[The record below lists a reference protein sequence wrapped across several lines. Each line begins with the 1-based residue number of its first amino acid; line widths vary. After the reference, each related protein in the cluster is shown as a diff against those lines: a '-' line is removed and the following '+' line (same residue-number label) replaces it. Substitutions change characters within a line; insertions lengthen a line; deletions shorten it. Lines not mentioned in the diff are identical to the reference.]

1 MKFSKTT
8 TYALRILTLMA
19 SNSDKMYTSV
29 NLNKTL
35 EIPKK
40 YLQRLLTDLT
50 RNGIITSIQG
60 RYGGFVLSKHPS
72 KITVASIVEAVEGLN
87 EESSCFFGFEKC
99 ALDKP
104 CSMHNVWTETHKNVI
119 KLLKKTKLS
128 DLKNQRITD

>member
-1 MKFSKTT
+1 MTFSKTT

-19 SNSDKMYTSV
+19 NEPDKMYTSIR
-29 NLNKTL
+29 LNKTL
-35 EIPKK
+35 AIPKK

-50 RNGIITSIQG
+50 KHGIIKSIQG

-72 KITVASIVEAVEGLN
+72 KITVANVVEVLEGLN
-87 EESSCFFGFEKC
+87 EEVSCFFGFEKC

-104 CSMHNVWTETHKNVI
+104 CSMHNIWTETHKNVV

-128 DLKNQRITD
+128 DLKNQRLTD

>member
-1 MKFSKTT
+1 MTFSKTT

-19 SNSDKMYTSV
+19 NEPDKMYTSIR
-29 NLNKTL
+29 LNKTL
-35 EIPKK
+35 AIPKK

-50 RNGIITSIQG
+50 KYGIITSIQG

-72 KITVASIVEAVEGLN
+72 KITVANVVEVLEGLN
-87 EESSCFFGFEKC
+87 EEVSCFFGFEKC

-104 CSMHNVWTETHKNVI
+104 CSMHNIWTETHKNVV

-128 DLKNQRITD
+128 DLKNQRLTD

>member
-1 MKFSKTT
+1 MTFSKTT

-19 SNSDKMYTSV
+19 NNPEKMYTSV
-29 NLNKTL
+29 GLNETL

-50 RNGIITSIQG
+50 RNGIITSVQG

-72 KITVASIVEAVEGLN
+72 KITVANIVEAVEGLN
-87 EESSCFFGFEKC
+87 EEVSCFFGFEKC

-104 CSMHNVWTETHKNVI
+104 CSMHNVWNETHKNI
-119 KLLKKTKLS
+119 LKLLKKTKLS
-128 DLKNQRITD
+128 DLKNQRLTD

>member
-1 MKFSKTT
+1 MTFSKTT

-19 SNSDKMYTSV
+19 SNPEKMYTSV
-29 NLNKTL
+29 GLNETL

-50 RNGIITSIQG
+50 RNGIITSVQG
-60 RYGGFVLSKHPS
+60 RYGGFILSRNPS
-72 KITVASIVEAVEGLN
+72 KITVANIVEAVEGLN
-87 EESSCFFGFEKC
+87 EEVACFFGFEKC

-104 CSMHNVWTETHKNVI
+104 CSMHNVWTDTHKNII

-128 DLKNQRITD
+128 DLKNQRLTD